1 MKYRQILNHKP
12 AMKIRYALFAP
23 IVYLPLIPLIHLDI
37 LFEIYHRLGFPL
49 MGIPYIRRRDHIRID
64 RQKLCYLKW
73 YEKINCMYC
82 GYVNGWLHYASAIAK
97 ETETYWCG
105 ITHKKYDGFKPP
117 DHHKDF
123 LPYADKKAFDE
134 FVNK

>member
-1 MKYRQILNHKP
+1 
-12 AMKIRYALFAP
+12 
-23 IVYLPLIPLIHLDI
+23 
-37 LFEIYHRLGFPL
+37 

-97 ETETYWCG
+97 ETEAYWCG
-105 ITHKKYDGFKPP
+105 ITHNKYDGFKPP
-117 DHHKDF
+117 EHHKDF